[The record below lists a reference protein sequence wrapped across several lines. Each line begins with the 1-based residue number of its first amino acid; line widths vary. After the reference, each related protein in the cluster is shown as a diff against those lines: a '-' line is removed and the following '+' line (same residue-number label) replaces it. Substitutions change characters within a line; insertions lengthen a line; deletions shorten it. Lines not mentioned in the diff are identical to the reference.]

1 MFTFV
6 NESWYP
12 LNSTSGLKHWNGT
25 FLNTYFKWHSN
36 KCWNQQLVTWH
47 MTKMFWLTQ
56 FPSENAACRNTP
68 CQTSTAVW
76 KLLSWPHEGCSSLW
90 CAAARAALGRPGRSQ
105 DVASSA
111 PLPCCCVY
119 HNIHCGL
126 QQLKA
131 LTSHS
136 SSNLQTFCTSVTN
149 QENLRCQLDS

>member
-1 MFTFV
+1 
-6 NESWYP
+6 
-12 LNSTSGLKHWNGT
+12 
-25 FLNTYFKWHSN
+25 
-36 KCWNQQLVTWH
+36 
-47 MTKMFWLTQ
+47 
-56 FPSENAACRNTP
+56 
-68 CQTSTAVW
+68 
-76 KLLSWPHEGCSSLW
+76 
-90 CAAARAALGRPGRSQ
+90 
-105 DVASSA
+105 VASSA